1 MKGLTLTTKEQTRLH
16 ILNGVLEGHW
26 FVREAAEVL
35 GVSER
40 HAWRILAA
48 YRKEGAAAL
57 AHGNRGR
64 VPPNTTLAWVQ
75 KRVVDIVQKR
85 YRGINHTHLTELLEE
100 REGIVLSRSTVR
112 RLLLREGLS
121 SPRYRRSRH
130 RYRRQRMPQ
139 EGMLLQVD
147 GSHHAWLEERG
158 PVLTLLL
165 AVDDATGTVPYALFR
180 EQEDTQGYL
189 LLMRSI
195 VQCRGIPLAL
205 YSDRHS
211 VFTHHSEKREEDEE
225 KPARYKRRT
234 QFGRALK
241 ELGIRPIFARSPQ
254 AKGRVERANGTFQ
267 DRLVTELRLAG
278 ASSLEDANRV
288 LEEFLP
294 RFNQRFGVPAAQP
307 GFAYREVPEELDMDG
322 VLCVKELRR
331 VAKDNTVQYHSKTLQ
346 LFPDMD
352 RTSYARARVEIQ
364 ERLDG
369 SLVVCCRGK
378 VLTPVE
384 APPLATELRQQ
395 AEATPVLPVDPWPPE
410 PVSEKRKSR
419 SKPKSTLGWEGE
431 WYQDEAKKRTHR
443 ELVQAGMERA
453 RLQGKHI
460 GRPKVTDRE
469 GFSQQFEAMVERIRS
484 GDISRRRAAREL
496 DIGYA
501 TLKRLLDALPHPL
514 DDNRT
519 STPPKSDKEVIFYAH
534 ASTLTESLTAL
545 T

>member
-1 MKGLTLTTKEQTRLH
+1 M
-16 ILNGVLEGHW
+16 
-26 FVREAAEVL
+26 
-35 GVSER
+35 
-40 HAWRILAA
+40 
-48 YRKEGAAAL
+48 
-57 AHGNRGR
+57 
-64 VPPNTTLAWVQ
+64 
-75 KRVVDIVQKR
+75 
-85 YRGINHTHLTELLEE
+85 
-100 REGIVLSRSTVR
+100 
-112 RLLLREGLS
+112 
-121 SPRYRRSRH
+121 
-130 RYRRQRMPQ
+130 
-139 EGMLLQVD
+139 
-147 GSHHAWLEERG
+147 
-158 PVLTLLL
+158 
-165 AVDDATGTVPYALFR
+165 
-180 EQEDTQGYL
+180 
-189 LLMRSI
+189 
-195 VQCRGIPLAL
+195 
-205 YSDRHS
+205 
-211 VFTHHSEKREEDEE
+211 
-225 KPARYKRRT
+225 
-234 QFGRALK
+234 
-241 ELGIRPIFARSPQ
+241 
-254 AKGRVERANGTFQ
+254 
-267 DRLVTELRLAG
+267 TELRLAG

-501 TLKRLLDALPHPL
+501 TLKRLLDALPQPL

-534 ASTLTESLTAL
+534 ASTLTQSLTTL